1 MGYVAIRHYDCY
13 DQWFL
18 CVDDITIVEGEVYTG
33 IESGTYYQD
42 DVCNV
47 TATANDGYSFVNWTE
62 NGTVVSTDASYTFT
76 VTSDREL
83 VANFVEVA
91 TQTTSL
97 GQGLTWWTPTVAMTL
112 SDLEQALGNNAVL
125 INSQNAGFARYENG
139 TWSGTLTEIVPGQM
153 YKIETNDAVSL
164 TVSGTPTTSVSLT
177 LMPGYNWF
185 GYTGTQAT
193 DIVTAL
199 GSLGITPASGDTI
212 TDKNG
217 NTATYNGSSWSGELT
232 TLQPGHGY
240 IYLKR

>member
-1 MGYVAIRHYDCY
+1 M
-13 DQWFL
+13 
-18 CVDDITIVEGEVYTG
+18 EGEIYTG
-33 IESGTYYQD
+33 IESGTYYQG

-47 TATANDGYSFVNWTE
+47 TATANEGYSFVNWTE

-164 TVSGTPTTSVSLT
+164 TVSGTPATGGSLT
-177 LMPGYNWF
+177 IMPGYNWF